1 MWSVRFA
8 VCCCGPLHREAHSL
22 PGSCEVKLWKFPGFF
37 PHPTSILQFDG
48 VIHVWGI
55 SDIVTVEDPLDDL
68 VPDFWIDFFP
78 HLGDDELESIPIIVE
93 DFFVGLCLVA
103 TFFWCSLGKD
113 PAFWTFPCCQD
124 LFWNHFL
131 QLQ

>member
-1 MWSVRFA
+1 M
-8 VCCCGPLHREAHSL
+8 
-22 PGSCEVKLWKFPGFF
+22 KLWKFPGFF
-37 PHPTSILQFDG
+37 SHPTSILQFDG

-93 DFFVGLCLVA
+93 DFFR
-103 TFFWCSLGKD
+103 
-113 PAFWTFPCCQD
+113 WTLPCCNLLLVFFGERPSILD
-124 LFWNHFL
+124 ISLLSKSFL
-131 QLQ
+131 VSLPATAVKIILKNLS